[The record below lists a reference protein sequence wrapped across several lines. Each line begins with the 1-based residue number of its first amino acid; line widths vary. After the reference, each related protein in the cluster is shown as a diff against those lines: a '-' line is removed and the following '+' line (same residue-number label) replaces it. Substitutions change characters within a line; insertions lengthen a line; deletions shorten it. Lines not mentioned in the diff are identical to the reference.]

1 MKKTVFSVAMAFA
14 AGLFVSCTSAAPKAD
29 LNGASK
35 ADSLAYA
42 IGVAQTQGLQ
52 EYLAGR
58 MGVDT
63 TYMGQFVNGVLD
75 GVDADEKKS
84 AYYAGTQIGQQVV
97 NQIIPGVTGE
107 LFAGKEGELNKKN
120 FTDAFVAG
128 VTEKGMKMT
137 PAEAQNKAMSLM
149 TAIRENNDSTANLKA
164 EIDTFSYAMGL
175 AQTQGLKGF
184 LMYRMGV
191 DTTYMADFVKGLKIG
206 LKAGDNAKQTAF
218 YAGIQIGQQVGDQ
231 IIPGVSHEVFGDSE
245 ELIDKNF
252 FLAGFIAGVTGKNLS
267 MDPMEAQMTAMA
279 LMEEIKNARFEEQ
292 FGDNKAQ
299 GVAFLD
305 SIAQTEGV
313 VKTESGLCYKVITKG
328 KGAIP
333 TNTDKVKVHYRG
345 TLIDGTEFD
354 SSYSRNE
361 PTTFRANQVIA
372 GWTEALTMMPV
383 GSKWMLY
390 IPQELAYGSRDMGTI
405 KPFSTLVFE
414 VELLEIEK

>member
-1 MKKTVFSVAMAFA
+1 M
-14 AGLFVSCTSAAPKAD
+14 
-29 LNGASK
+29 
-35 ADSLAYA
+35 
-42 IGVAQTQGLQ
+42 
-52 EYLAGR
+52 
-58 MGVDT
+58 
-63 TYMGQFVNGVLD
+63 
-75 GVDADEKKS
+75 
-84 AYYAGTQIGQQVV
+84 QIR
-97 NQIIPGVTGE
+97 VT
-107 LFAGKEGELNKKN
+107 
-120 FTDAFVAG
+120 
-128 VTEKGMKMT
+128 
-137 PAEAQNKAMSLM
+137 
-149 TAIRENNDSTANLKA
+149 
-164 EIDTFSYAMGL
+164 
-175 AQTQGLKGF
+175 
-184 LMYRMGV
+184 
-191 DTTYMADFVKGLKIG
+191 
-206 LKAGDNAKQTAF
+206 
-218 YAGIQIGQQVGDQ
+218 
-231 IIPGVSHEVFGDSE
+231 
-245 ELIDKNF
+245 
-252 FLAGFIAGVTGKNLS
+252 
-267 MDPMEAQMTAMA
+267 QMTAMA
-279 LMEEIKNARFEEQ
+279 LMEELKNARIEEQ
-292 FGDNKAQ
+292 FGDDRAQ

>member
-1 MKKTVFSVAMAFA
+1 MKKSIFTVAMAFA
-14 AGLFVSCTSAAPKAD
+14 AGLFVSCTSAPEAN

-42 IGVAQTQGLQ
+42 IGVAQTQGLKD
-52 EYLAGR
+52 YLVNR
-58 MGVDT
+58 MDVDT
-63 TYMGQFVNGVLD
+63 VYMGQFVDGVLE
-75 GVDADEKKS
+75 GVDVDAKKS
-84 AYYAGTQIGQQVV
+84 AYYAGTEIGQQVV

-107 LFAGKEGELNKKN
+107 VFAGKEGELNKKN
-120 FTDAFVAG
+120 FINAFIAG
-128 VTEKGMKMT
+128 ASEKGMKMT
-137 PAEAQNKAMSLM
+137 SAEAQGKAMSLM
-149 TAIRENNDSTANLKA
+149 TTIKENSDSTADLSA
-164 EIDTFSYAMGL
+164 QIDTFSYAMGL
-175 AQTQGLKGF
+175 AQTQGLKNF
-184 LMYRMGV
+184 IMYRMGV
-191 DTTYMADFVKGLKIG
+191 DTLYMATFIKGLKTGI
-206 LKAGDNAKQTAF
+206 KVGDNAKKSAF
-218 YAGIQIGQQVGDQ
+218 YAGIQIGQQVTNQ
-231 IIPGVSHEVFGDSE
+231 IVPGISYEVFGNEDK
-245 ELIDKNF
+245 LINKDF
-252 FLAGFIAGVTGKNLS
+252 FLAGFLAGVTEKNLL
-267 MDPMEAQMTAMA
+267 MHPMEAQQVAMT
-279 LMEEIKNARFEEQ
+279 LMEELKNERFEQQ

-305 SIAQTEGV
+305 SIAGTEGV
-313 VKTESGLCYKVITKG
+313 VKTESGLCYKVITAG
-328 KGAIP
+328 KGAVP
-333 TNTDKVKVHYRG
+333 TNSDKVKVHYRG